1 MPRPGPQGLQGPADD
16 GSVRPIVRNQEQQMA
31 ATVLVIDDD
40 STVRDSMVAFLD
52 DCDYRVIAAD
62 SAEQALVI
70 LAAEGVDAVICD
82 LKMPGMRGIEL
93 LERIK
98 HEKPELPVVV
108 VSGAGVMDDVVRAL
122 RLGADDYLVKPILD
136 LEVLQHSLGKALQ
149 RARLEDDNRA
159 YREHLEK
166 TNTELKRGLDE
177 LRNDQLAGRQAQLRM
192 LPDPLEHD
200 GIHCE
205 HQIFPSLML
214 SGDFL
219 DYFELSDH
227 RLVFYIADV
236 SGHGAS
242 SAFVTVLL
250 KNLTYRLRRN
260 MQRGSSDDLLYPA
273 QVLARINA
281 ELLASRLE
289 KHLTM
294 FYGVLDTRTLVMEY
308 SVGGHFPMPVL
319 LDGSSARFLEGRG
332 MPVGLFAEAK
342 YDVHQL
348 QLPASFALLLFS
360 DGILEI
366 MQEPT
371 LNDKEAL
378 LLEVAAMSR
387 GNLDYISQRLGAG
400 ELSEVPDDIALMAV
414 RRGTL

>member
-1 MPRPGPQGLQGPADD
+1 
-16 GSVRPIVRNQEQQMA
+16 MA
-31 ATVLVIDDD
+31 ASVLVIDDD

-52 DCDYRVIAAD
+52 DYDYQVLSAACGR
-62 SAEQALVI
+62 EALQ
-70 LAAEGVDAVICD
+70 LLTERSVDAVVCD
-82 LKMPGMRGIEL
+82 LKMPGLNGIEL
-93 LERIK
+93 LEK
-98 HEKPELPVVV
+98 LKQQQPLLPVIV
-108 VSGAGVMDDVVRAL
+108 VSGAGVMDDVVKAL

-136 LEVLQHSLGKALQ
+136 MEVLHHSLKKSLQ
-149 RARLEDDNRA
+149 RAQLEADNNA

-192 LPDPLEHD
+192 LPEPVLLD
-200 GIHCE
+200 GIRCDHK
-205 HQIFPSLML
+205 IIPSLML

-219 DYFELSDH
+219 DYFELDDK

-260 MQRGSSDDLLYPA
+260 LQRGSSDDLLHPS
-273 QVLARINA
+273 QVLARINS
-281 ELLASRLE
+281 ELLASELE

-294 FYGVLDTRTLVMEY
+294 FYGVIDTATLMLEY

-319 LDGSSARFLEGRG
+319 LHGDSAEYLTGRG
-332 MPVGLFAEAK
+332 MPVGMFREAE
-342 YDVHQL
+342 YQNYQL
-348 QLPASFALLLFS
+348 QLPEPFSLLLFS

-366 MQEPT
+366 MAEPT

-378 LLEVAAMSR
+378 LLKVAAKSR
-387 GNLDYISQRLGAG
+387 GNLEQICGQLGIDD
-400 ELSEVPDDIALMAV
+400 LPEVPDDIAMVAIG
-414 RRGTL
+414 RGVL

>member
-1 MPRPGPQGLQGPADD
+1 
-16 GSVRPIVRNQEQQMA
+16 MA
-31 ATVLVIDDD
+31 ASVLVIDDD
-40 STVRDSMVAFLD
+40 STVRDSIVAYLD
-52 DCDYRVIAAD
+52 DCGYQVFQAD
-62 SAEQALVI
+62 SALSALDI
-70 LAAEGVDAVICD
+70 LGINDIDAVICD
-82 LKMPGMRGIEL
+82 LKMPGMHGIEL
-93 LERIK
+93 IERIRQ
-98 HEKPELPVVV
+98 EEPQLPVIV

-136 LEVLQHSLGKALQ
+136 MEVLVHSLRKALA
-149 RARLEDDNRA
+149 RARLEDENRA

-192 LPDPLEHD
+192 LPDPLD
-200 GIHCE
+200 LNDLHCE
-205 HQIFPSLML
+205 HAIFPSLML

-219 DYFELSDH
+219 DYFELNDN

-260 MQRGSSDDLLYPA
+260 MQRKSSDDLLYPA
-273 QVLARINA
+273 QVLARINS
-281 ELLASRLE
+281 ELLASELE

-294 FYGVLDTRTLVMEY
+294 FYGVIDTDTNIMKY
-308 SVGGHFPMPVL
+308 SVGGHFPMPIL
-319 LDGSSARFLEGRG
+319 LAEGKAEYLEGRG
-332 MPVGLFAEAK
+332 MPVGLFRDAVYQEME
-342 YDVHQL
+342 L
-348 QLPASFALLLFS
+348 TLPQDFALMLFS

-366 MQEPT
+366 MREST

-378 LLEVAAMSR
+378 LL
-387 GNLDYISQRLGAG
+387 RLAG
-400 ELSEVPDDIALMAV
+400 ESQGDLNVISRSLALGNGDEVPDDIALMVV
-414 RRGTL
+414 RRGAV

>member
-1 MPRPGPQGLQGPADD
+1 
-16 GSVRPIVRNQEQQMA
+16 MA
-31 ATVLVIDDD
+31 ASVLVIDDD
-40 STVRDSMVAFLD
+40 STVRDSIVAFLD
-52 DCDYRVIAAD
+52 DCGYQVFQAE
-62 SAEQALVI
+62 SANRALDI
-70 LAAEGVDAVICD
+70 LAVSAVDAVICD
-82 LKMPGMRGIEL
+82 LKMPGMHGIEL
-93 LERIK
+93 IERLRQQW
-98 HEKPELPVVV
+98 PQLPVIV

-122 RLGADDYLVKPILD
+122 RLGAADYLVKPILD
-136 LEVLQHSLGKALQ
+136 MEVLAHSLTKALD
-149 RARLEDDNRA
+149 RARLADENRA

-192 LPDPLEHD
+192 LPDALDLD
-200 GIHCE
+200 GLQCRHA
-205 HQIFPSLML
+205 IFPSLLL

-219 DYFELSDH
+219 DYFELGEH

-273 QVLARINA
+273 QVLARINS
-281 ELLASRLE
+281 ELLASELE

-294 FYGVLDTRTLVMEY
+294 FYAVIDTRTLEMKY

-319 LDGSSARFLEGRG
+319 LANGEASYLSGRG
-332 MPVGLFAEAK
+332 MPVGLFKDAVYQEM
-342 YDVHQL
+342 DVK
-348 QLPASFALLLFS
+348 LPENFALMLFS

-366 MQEPT
+366 MKEPT
-371 LNDKEAL
+371 LNNKEAL
-378 LLEVAAMSR
+378 LLKLAGQSHGDLNAISR
-387 GNLDYISQRLGAG
+387 PLALGSG
-400 ELSEVPDDIALMAV
+400 EEVPDDIALMVV
-414 RRGTL
+414 RRGVV